1 MNEIRDGE
9 ELIKISGMI
18 EKIVY
23 QNEDTFET
31 FLYSTEVVSFCPL
44 YCYIFL
50 YRLDY
55 IISHKRSCASIYLDV
70 LPSGI
75 VVELSSIN

>member
-23 QNEDTFET
+23 QNEENGYTVCDIATDDDELVT
-31 FLYSTEVVSFCPL
+31 SVGINAVSL
-44 YCYIFL
+44 
-50 YRLDY
+50 RGRK
-55 IISHKRSCASIYLDV
+55 H
-70 LPSGI
+70 
-75 VVELSSIN
+75 

>member
-23 QNEDTFET
+23 QNEENGYTVCDIATDDDELVTSVGIMPYLCEGESIVMPRNVPHAVYGEQRFKMLLT
-31 FLYSTEVVSFCPL
+31 VVF
-44 YCYIFL
+44 
-50 YRLDY
+50 
-55 IISHKRSCASIYLDV
+55 
-70 LPSGI
+70 
-75 VVELSSIN
+75 

>member
-23 QNEDTFET
+23 QNENAYYVTC
-31 FLYSTEVVSFCPL
+31 LAIL
-44 YCYIFL
+44 G
-50 YRLDY
+50 
-55 IISHKRSCASIYLDV
+55 A
-70 LPSGI
+70 
-75 VVELSSIN
+75 